1 MNDDTIVDRAVRSVW
16 SPIVV
21 VLVPFVV
28 AAIRVATRSWYPVLD
43 LAMTEFRVRD
53 VGGMDTPL
61 IGLPGRIG
69 TFPDQ
74 GSHPGPLGYYL
85 LAPVYRLFGA
95 SAVGL
100 LVGAVVIGA
109 AAAVAGVLVIRRMG
123 GLRLQWAVVV
133 VLLVVVQT
141 YGFELLG
148 QPWNPYLPLLPWF
161 ATLIAVWAVIV
172 GDNGVLWV
180 ATLAGSLCAQTHLPY
195 VGIAGSIV
203 IGATLVVAWRW
214 WHADRN
220 GATGAY
226 QPAPDPDRGPT
237 GRSLA
242 IGVGVGV
249 VCWTPVA
256 LDQLFGSQNL
266 SMIVD
271 YFRNPPEE
279 AIGGRAGL
287 ELLLRHLDV
296 TRFADLSAS
305 GSFADVAATQ
315 AQRSLIPG
323 IVLLIVWAVAAV
335 VAVLVVR
342 DRRLTVLHG
351 LLAVCVALGA
361 FSMVRIFGKVWYY
374 LTLWAW
380 SITALVV
387 AAVIWTAIAAVARR
401 LGDERRR
408 LDQVVTAG
416 LVVVGSVMWM
426 TLVAQAASVAVPEE
440 HLSRPLGAVVGPTV
454 DALERG
460 VGAAPG
466 RDGTYT
472 VLWNDAASFGSQG
485 FGLVNELERRGFDAG
500 APDVWRVPITPQ
512 RVVDIDDADVVVQF
526 ATGAYIDEW
535 RSDPRAIEVATFEP
549 RSDAQ
554 SEEFEQ
560 LRTELLEGLAE
571 LPIDADQRD
580 ALATAVDFN
589 LFGVQLDP
597 AVPDDLQR
605 IVDRMLKLG
614 QETAVFLVPPDVYD
628 DAG

>member
-1 MNDDTIVDRAVRSVW
+1 MTDDTVISRATRSVW

-28 AAIRVATRSWYPVLD
+28 AAIRLATRTWYPILD

-53 VGGMDTPL
+53 VGGANTPL

-109 AAAVAGVLVIRRMG
+109 AAAVASVLVIRRMG

-133 VLLVVVQT
+133 VLLAVVHI
-141 YGFELLG
+141 YGFDILG

-161 ATLIAVWAVIV
+161 ATLIAVWAVVV
-172 GDNGVLWV
+172 GDSAVLWV

-195 VGIAGSIV
+195 AGLAGSIV

-214 WHADRN
+214 WHADR
-220 GATGAY
+220 GSA
-226 QPAPDPDRGPT
+226 DRVRT

-249 VCWTPVA
+249 VCWIPVA

-271 YFRNPPEE
+271 YFRHPPET
-279 AIGGRAGL
+279 AIGERAGL
-287 ELLLRHLDV
+287 ELLLRRLDV
-296 TRFADLSAS
+296 TRFAHLSTA
-305 GSFADVAATQ
+305 GSDIFDMAAGNS
-315 AQRSLIPG
+315 QRSLIPG
-323 IVLLIVWAVAAV
+323 AILLIVWAVAAM

-342 DRRLTVLHG
+342 DRRLVVLHG

-387 AAVIWTAIAAVARR
+387 AAVIWTAVAAVAQR
-401 LGDERRR
+401 LGDRRRR
-408 LDQVVTAG
+408 LDQAVTG
-416 LVVVGSVMWM
+416 VLVVIGVGMWM
-426 TLVAQAASVAVPEE
+426 TLVVYAATAVVPEE
-440 HLSRPLGAVVGPTV
+440 HLSRSLGAVVGPTV
-454 DALERG
+454 DALESG
-460 VGAAPG
+460 VGGASG

-472 VLWNDAASFGSQG
+472 VVWADAASFGSQG
-485 FGLVNELERRGFDAG
+485 FGMVNELERRGFDAG
-500 APDVWRVPITPQ
+500 APEVWRVPITEQ
-512 RVVDIDDADVVVQF
+512 RVVDVEDADVVVQF
-526 ATGAYIDEW
+526 VTGAYLDQW
-535 RSDPRAIEVATFEP
+535 RGEPRAIEVATYEP
-549 RSDAQ
+549 RSDTEL
-554 SEEFEQ
+554 EEFEQ
-560 LRTELLEGLAE
+560 LRTELLDGLAE
-571 LPIDADQRD
+571 LPIDADQLD
-580 ALATAVDFN
+580 ALVTAVDFN
-589 LFGVQLDP
+589 LFGVQIDP
-597 AVPDDLQR
+597 AVPVELQR
-605 IVDRMLKLG
+605 IVDRMLELG

>member
-1 MNDDTIVDRAVRSVW
+1 MIRAARSVW

-21 VLVPFVV
+21 VLIPFVV
-28 AAIRVATRSWYPVLD
+28 AAVRVATRTWYPVLD
-43 LAMTEFRVRD
+43 MAMTEFRVRD
-53 VGGMDTPL
+53 VGGVDTPL

-95 SAVGL
+95 SAPAL

-109 AAAVAGVLVIRRMG
+109 AAAVATVLVIRRMG
-123 GLRLQWAVVV
+123 GLRLQWAIVV

-141 YGFELLG
+141 YGFDLLG

-195 VGIAGSIV
+195 TALAGTIV
-203 IGATLVVAWRW
+203 VGATLVVAWRW
-214 WHADRN
+214 WHCERN
-220 GATGAY
+220 SEVRT
-226 QPAPDPDRGPT
+226 RT

-249 VCWTPVA
+249 VCWIPVA

-266 SMIVD
+266 SMIID
-271 YFRNPPEE
+271 YFRDPPEA
-279 AIGGRAGL
+279 AIGKRAGI

-305 GSFADVAATQ
+305 GSSISDIAAAQ
-315 AQRSLIPG
+315 AQRSLISG
-323 IVLLIVWAVAAV
+323 AVLLIVWACAAA

-342 DRRLTVLHG
+342 DRRLVLLHG
-351 LLAVCVALGA
+351 LLAVCVAIGA

-380 SITALVV
+380 SITALIV
-387 AAVIWTAIAAVARR
+387 AAVIWTAVAVIARR
-401 LGDERRR
+401 LGVHRHRF
-408 LDQVVTAG
+408 DQAVSG
-416 LVVVGSVMWM
+416 LLVVIGAVMWA
-426 TLVAQAASVAVPEE
+426 TLVAQAATVVVPEAN
-440 HLSRPLGAVVGPTV
+440 LSRPLGAVVGPTV

-460 VGAAPG
+460 SFG

-500 APDVWRVPITPQ
+500 APEVWRVPITAQ
-512 RVVDIDDADVVVQF
+512 RVVDVKDADVVVQF
-526 ATGAYIDEW
+526 ATGAYLDEW
-535 RSDPRAIEVATFEP
+535 RGEPRAIEVATYEP
-549 RSDAQ
+549 RSDA
-554 SEEFEQ
+554 ELGEFDQ
-560 LRTELLEGLAE
+560 LRTELLDGLAA
-571 LPIDADQRD
+571 LPLEADRLD

-597 AVPDDLQR
+597 EVPIELQQ
-605 IVDRMLKLG
+605 IVDRMLTLG

-628 DAG
+628 

>member
-1 MNDDTIVDRAVRSVW
+1 MTDDTIVDRAVRSVW

-28 AAIRVATRSWYPVLD
+28 AAIRVATRTWYPVLD

-53 VGGMDTPL
+53 VGGSDTPL

-180 ATLAGSLCAQTHLPY
+180 ATLAGSLAAQTHLPY

-203 IGATLVVAWRW
+203 VGATLVVAWRW

-220 GATGAY
+220 GE
-226 QPAPDPDRGPT
+226 DRAAT

-271 YFRNPPEE
+271 YFRNPPEA
-279 AIGGRAGL
+279 AIGERAGL

-305 GSFADVAATQ
+305 GSFADVASTQ

-335 VAVLVVR
+335 VAVRVVR
-342 DRRLTVLHG
+342 DRRLIVLHG

-387 AAVIWTAIAAVARR
+387 AAVIWTAIAALALR

-408 LDQVVTAG
+408 LDQVVTGG
-416 LVVVGSVMWM
+416 LVVIGAVMWA

-440 HLSRPLGAVVGPTV
+440 HLSRSLGAVVGPTV
-454 DALERG
+454 DALEGG
-460 VGAAPG
+460 VGDASG

-485 FGLVNELERRGFDAG
+485 FGLVSELERRGFDAG

-512 RVVDIDDADVVVQF
+512 RVVDVEDADVVVQF

-535 RSDPRAIEVATFEP
+535 RSEPRAIEVATYEP

-554 SEEFEQ
+554 FEEFEQ
-560 LRTELLEGLAE
+560 LRTELLDGLAQ
-571 LPIDADQRD
+571 LPIDADRLD
-580 ALATAVDFN
+580 ALVTAVDFN
-589 LFGVQLDP
+589 LFGVQIDP
-597 AVPDDLQR
+597 AVPVELQR
-605 IVDRMLKLG
+605 IVDRMLTLG

>member
-1 MNDDTIVDRAVRSVW
+1 MKDDTIIARTVRSVW

-28 AAIRVATRSWYPVLD
+28 AGIRLATRTWYPVLD

-53 VGGMDTPL
+53 VGGADTPL

-100 LVGAVVIGA
+100 LVGAVVVGA
-109 AAAVAGVLVIRRMG
+109 AAAVASVLVIRRMG

-141 YGFELLG
+141 YGFDLLG

-161 ATLIAVWAVIV
+161 ATLIAVWAVVV
-172 GDNGVLWV
+172 GDNAVLWV
-180 ATLAGSLCAQTHLPY
+180 ATSAGTLCAQTHLPY
-195 VGIAGSIV
+195 AGLAGSIV
-203 IGATLVVAWRW
+203 IGATAVVAWRW
-214 WHADRN
+214 WHADR
-220 GATGAY
+220 GS
-226 QPAPDPDRGPT
+226 DDRVRT

-249 VCWTPVA
+249 VCWIPVA
-256 LDQLFGSQNL
+256 VDQLFGSQNL

-271 YFRNPPEE
+271 YFRHPPEA

-287 ELLLRHLDV
+287 EVLLRHLDV

-305 GSFADVAATQ
+305 GSYISDVAATQ

-323 IVLLIVWAVAAV
+323 LVLLIVWAVAAAA
-335 VAVLVVR
+335 AVLVVR
-342 DRRLTVLHG
+342 DRRLVVLHG

-387 AAVIWTAIAAVARR
+387 AAVIWTAVAAIARG
-401 LGDERRR
+401 LGTERRR
-408 LDQVVTAG
+408 LDRAVTGVLAGLGIVMWVTA
-416 LVVVGSVMWM
+416 VVG
-426 TLVAQAASVAVPEE
+426 AATVGVPED
-440 HLSRPLGAVVGPTV
+440 HLSRPLGAVVAPTA

-460 VGAAPG
+460 VGGAPG
-466 RDGTYT
+466 RDGTYA
-472 VLWNDAASFGSQG
+472 VVWNDAASFGSQG

-500 APDVWRVPITPQ
+500 APEVWRVPITEQ
-512 RVVDIDDADVVVQF
+512 RVVDVEDADVVVQF
-526 ATGAYIDEW
+526 ATGAYLDRW
-535 RSDPRAIEVATFEP
+535 RSEPRAIEVATYEP

-554 SEEFEQ
+554 LEEFEQ
-560 LRTELLEGLAE
+560 LRAELLDGLAE
-571 LPIDADQRD
+571 LPIDADLLD
-580 ALATAVDFN
+580 ALVTAVDFN
-589 LFGVQLDP
+589 LFSVQIDP
-597 AVPDDLQR
+597 AVPAELQQT
-605 IVDRMLKLG
+605 VDRMLKLG
-614 QETAVFLVPPDVYD
+614 QETAVFLVSPDVYD

>member
-1 MNDDTIVDRAVRSVW
+1 MTDDTVISRATRSVW

-28 AAIRVATRSWYPVLD
+28 AAIRLATRTWYPVLD

-53 VGGMDTPL
+53 VGGANTPL

-109 AAAVAGVLVIRRMG
+109 AAAVASVLVIRRMG

-133 VLLVVVQT
+133 VLLAVVHI
-141 YGFELLG
+141 YGFDILG

-161 ATLIAVWAVIV
+161 ATLIAVWAVVV
-172 GDNGVLWV
+172 GDSAVLWV

-195 VGIAGSIV
+195 AGLAGSIV

-214 WHADRN
+214 WHADR
-220 GATGAY
+220 GSA
-226 QPAPDPDRGPT
+226 DRVRT

-242 IGVGVGV
+242 ISVGVGV
-249 VCWTPVA
+249 VCWIPVA

-271 YFRNPPEE
+271 YFRHPPET
-279 AIGGRAGL
+279 AIGERAGL
-287 ELLLRHLDV
+287 ELLLRRLDV
-296 TRFADLSAS
+296 TRFAHLSTA
-305 GSFADVAATQ
+305 GSDIFDMAAGNS
-315 AQRSLIPG
+315 QRSLIPG
-323 IVLLIVWAVAAV
+323 AILLIVWAVAAM

-342 DRRLTVLHG
+342 DRRLVVLHG

-387 AAVIWTAIAAVARR
+387 AAVIWTAVAAVAQR
-401 LGDERRR
+401 LGDRRRR
-408 LDQVVTAG
+408 LDQAVTG
-416 LVVVGSVMWM
+416 VLVVIGVGMWM
-426 TLVAQAASVAVPEE
+426 TLVVYAATAVVPGE
-440 HLSRPLGAVVGPTV
+440 HLSRSLGAVVGPTV
-454 DALERG
+454 DALESG
-460 VGAAPG
+460 VGGASG

-472 VLWNDAASFGSQG
+472 VVWADAASFGSQG
-485 FGLVNELERRGFDAG
+485 FGMVNELERRGFDAG
-500 APDVWRVPITPQ
+500 APEVWRVPITEQ
-512 RVVDIDDADVVVQF
+512 RIVDVEDADVVVQF
-526 ATGAYIDEW
+526 VTGAYLDRW
-535 RSDPRAIEVATFEP
+535 RGEPRAIEVATYEP
-549 RSDAQ
+549 RSDTEL
-554 SEEFEQ
+554 EEFEQ
-560 LRTELLEGLAE
+560 LRTELLDGLAE
-571 LPIDADQRD
+571 LPIDADQLD
-580 ALATAVDFN
+580 ALVTAVDFN
-589 LFGVQLDP
+589 LFGVQIDP
-597 AVPDDLQR
+597 AVPVELQR
-605 IVDRMLKLG
+605 
-614 QETAVFLVPPDVYD
+614 
-628 DAG
+628 